1 MTRMRG
7 YLISAVLCWLIAGQG
22 QAQVPIVRQ
31 TVQPDD
37 QQRTEQ
43 WLATGGYHAARQEF
57 EKIYSGL
64 PTANQKHDVLFYLLR
79 CTFEDQEYQDA
90 YYWSTDFLKEYPND
104 RNRTTALVVQG
115 ISAFQTKRLDVALHS
130 LDEFLDVADN
140 HPMRGAAYF
149 WRAMAKL
156 DRGDWQTAEA
166 DIQNCYENRETA
178 AYHEVALMG
187 WALSLER
194 RGEYRKAIDLLKEF
208 IQKFP
213 ESSLLSDV
221 KIRLASLY
229 LRVGSP
235 MQTKQILD
243 KLEPGSHQQEEYLLL
258 RAEANLQTGRYREA
272 QSESQTFLTDFPRS
286 RFFRRAQYALAWS
299 LLGQHEYSR
308 AQAGFDSLGY
318 GNDSLA
324 FASLYQSATLALLQ
338 DKPMEAISRYDTLT
352 EHSPYDIYAE
362 KAYYQIGM
370 TQYRLKRYREARRSF
385 QLASRMFPESMTRA
399 NSYYMLGESNI
410 ALGDFS
416 NAQYAFSQVC
426 RLGNTSEFLPRSMF
440 QEGICLYHLGRFK
453 SSTEMFDEFFQR
465 FPHHALAAEG
475 YVWRGEALYQ
485 DGRYA
490 DAERSYADA
499 LRLYPNNPKR
509 VEASYGLAWT
519 LFEQKKFS
527 QAAKAF
533 DRFVEQ
539 NPQNDRVLDATLRQ
553 ADCYAFMGEYDK
565 SNALYLEIGEL
576 KKDSRYQ
583 EYAAFQIAMSYI
595 QRGETE
601 RGIEQLRSF
610 LVRFPASI
618 YDEVAQ
624 FNIGWTYFSKIL
636 YNQSLDEFRIVLRK
650 YPQSQL
656 MPRVLFNMGDAFYNL
671 KQYDSA
677 RVYYQR
683 VPREYPTSALV
694 SDALA
699 GLQYTYEAEG
709 KPAEALAQIDTLMHA
724 SASGIPQEELVMK
737 KGDILFGQ
745 GDFGGA
751 VLEYQKVL
759 AMKPVPEVQAKTLY
773 QLGRSF
779 EMENNSQNSIVYYR
793 KVVTQFP
800 EMEFTPGAAMALGIG
815 LIKTKQYSGALD
827 ALKDFETRYISSPLI
842 PEVRYQRG
850 VALTGL
856 KDTRGA
862 LDQFSLVIEKHPNDV
877 FADHSRMQMASI
889 YTSTKAY
896 KAAIDTLSGIVTRRN
911 DDIAANALLM
921 IGENYYAMKKYVDA
935 LQSYK
940 DLYTQYTDYPLY
952 VEKAHFGAAQCYER
966 LGNRKQARAEY
977 EQVTNSGVDQALR
990 KQAQEKMRRLRK

>member
-1 MTRMRG
+1 MRG
-7 YLISAVLCWLIAGQG
+7 YLTGVLFCCLFTGYSW
-22 QAQVPIVRQ
+22 AQVPVVRQ

-37 QQRTEQ
+37 EQRTEQ

-57 EKIYSGL
+57 EKIYSAL
-64 PTANQKHDVLFYLLR
+64 PPANQKHDVLFYLLR
-79 CTFEDQEYQDA
+79 CTFEDQEYEDA
-90 YYWSTDFLKEYPND
+90 YYWSSDFLKEFPND

-115 ISAFQTKRLDVALHS
+115 ISAFQTKRLEIALRA
-130 LDEFLDVADN
+130 LDEFLSIAGD

-166 DIQNCYENRETA
+166 DIQQCYENRETA
-178 AYHEVALMG
+178 AYHDVALMG

-194 RGEYRKAIDLLKEF
+194 RGEYQKAIDLLEQF

-229 LRVGSP
+229 LRIGSP
-235 MQTKQILD
+235 LQATQILD

-258 RAEANLQTGRYREA
+258 RAEANLQTGRYQEA
-272 QSESQTFLTDFPRS
+272 ESESQKFLTDFPRS
-286 RFFRRAQYALAWS
+286 RFFRRAQYALGWS
-299 LLGQHEYSR
+299 LLRKHEYPQ
-308 AQAGFDSLGY
+308 AQASFDSLGT

-324 FASLYQSATLALLQ
+324 FASLYQSASLALLQ
-338 DKPMEAISRYDTLT
+338 DKPMEAIARYDTLT

-362 KAYYQIGM
+362 KAYFQIGM

-385 QLASRMFPESMTRA
+385 QLAARMFPESLTRT

-416 NAQYAFSQVC
+416 NAQYAFSQVR
-426 RLGNTSEFLPRSMF
+426 RLGSTSEFLPRSMF

-453 SSTEMFDEFFQR
+453 SSADMFDEFFQR
-465 FPHHALAAEG
+465 FPRHSLAAEA

-499 LRLYPNNPKR
+499 LRLFPNNPKR

-576 KKDSRYQ
+576 KKDSRYK

-601 RGIEQLRSF
+601 RGIEQLRNF
-610 LVRFPASI
+610 LIRFPASI

-624 FNIGWTYFSKIL
+624 FNIGWTYFSKNQF
-636 YNQSLDEFRIVLRK
+636 NQSLDEFRTVLRK
-650 YPQSQL
+650 YPLSQL

-683 VPREYPTSALV
+683 VPREFPTSALV

-724 SASGIPQEELVMK
+724 STSGIPQEELVMK

-759 AMKPVPEVQAKTLY
+759 AMKPSPEMQAKTLY

-779 EMENNSQNSIVYYR
+779 EMENNSQNSIVYFR
-793 KVVTQFP
+793 RVVTQFP
-800 EMEFTPGAAMALGIG
+800 EMEFTPSAALALGNG
-815 LIKTKQYSGALD
+815 LIKTKQYRDALD
-827 ALKDFETRYISSPLI
+827 GLKDFETRYPSSPLV
-842 PEVRYQRG
+842 PEVCYQRG
-850 VALTGL
+850 VALAGQ
-856 KDTRGA
+856 KETRQA
-862 LDQFSLVIEKHPNDV
+862 IDQFSVVIGKYPNDV
-877 FADHSRMQMASI
+877 FADRSRMQIAGI
-889 YTSTKAY
+889 HTSMKAY
-896 KAAIDTLSGIVTRRN
+896 KAAIDTLGGIVTRRN
-911 DDIAANALLM
+911 DDLAAEALIM
-921 IGENYYAMKKYVDA
+921 IGGNYYAMKKYVDA

-940 DLYTQYTDYPLY
+940 DLYTQYTDFPLY

-966 LGNRKQARAEY
+966 LGNRKQARSEY
-977 EQVTNSGVDQALR
+977 EQVVNSGVDQALR
-990 KQAQEKMRRLRK
+990 KQAQEKVRRLRK